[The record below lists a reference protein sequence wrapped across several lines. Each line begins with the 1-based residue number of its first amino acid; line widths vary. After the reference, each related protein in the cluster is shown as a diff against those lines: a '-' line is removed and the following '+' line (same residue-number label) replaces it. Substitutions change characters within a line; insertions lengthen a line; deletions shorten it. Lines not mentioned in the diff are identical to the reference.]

1 MTETDRPDPQTFARE
16 QDAAAADPNALNR
29 TELDD
34 GVAIEDL
41 PKVSLHDH
49 LDGGL
54 RPQTVIDIATRLGI
68 ELPETDAEDLADW
81 FYEQS
86 SDGTLEDYLET
97 FELTV
102 AVMQHPEDLRRV
114 AREWVLDLA
123 EDGVIYGE
131 ARWAPEQH
139 LTGGLTLEAAVQA
152 VQTGLDD
159 GVAEVIM
166 TGGDIRVGQV
176 LCAMR
181 QGARSADIARLAL
194 HYRDAGVV
202 GFDLAGPEDGFP
214 SEEHAEA
221 FEILA
226 EAMFPTTV
234 HAGEAAGIDSVRGA
248 LIAGNALRLGH
259 GTRLAEDITVEE
271 QDDEQVSV
279 SLGRTAQWVKD
290 RGIALEMCPSSNLQ
304 TGAWGEDLEDHP
316 FDIFYQLGMAV
327 TVSPDNRL
335 MSDTSVSRE
344 LGLLVEAFDY
354 DLEDLLNF
362 QLNAANAAF
371 LPMEDRLEL
380 MERISVGFALVLR
393 RTYGLDDED
402 VEDDDFEDLDD

>member
-1 MTETDRPDPQTFARE
+1 M
-16 QDAAAADPNALNR
+16 NR

-181 QGARSADIARLAL
+181 QGARSADIALLAL

-214 SEEHAEA
+214 AEEHAEA

-393 RTYGLDDED
+393 RTYGL
-402 VEDDDFEDLDD
+402 

>member
-181 QGARSADIARLAL
+181 QGARSADIALLAL

-214 SEEHAEA
+214 AEEHAEA

-393 RTYGLDDED
+393 RTYGL
-402 VEDDDFEDLDD
+402 

>member
-1 MTETDRPDPQTFARE
+1 MTEIDRPDTEHPETE
-16 QDAAAADPNALNR
+16 ALAYNL

-34 GVAIEDL
+34 GVSIEDL

-54 RPQTVIDIATRLGI
+54 RPQTIIDIATRLGI
-68 ELPETDAEDLADW
+68 ELPTTDADELADW
-81 FYEQS
+81 FYDQC
-86 SDGTLEDYLET
+86 SDGSLEEYLKT

-159 GVAEVIM
+159 GVAETIM

-181 QGARSADIARLAL
+181 QGERSADIARLAL
-194 HYRDAGVV
+194 HFRDAGVV

-214 SEEHAEA
+214 AEEHAEA
-221 FEILA
+221 FEILS

-234 HAGEAAGIDSVRGA
+234 HAGEAAGVDSVRGA

-259 GTRLAEDITVEE
+259 GTRLAEDVTVED

-304 TGAWGEDLEDHP
+304 TAAWGEELEDHP

-362 QLNAANAAF
+362 QLNAAGAAF

-402 VEDDDFEDLDD
+402 FDELDAFDDED